1 MQMQEGLRIDPKRH
15 IFVRSFEPIHYLVG
29 HLLLLILWHVLHPD
43 LLGDGSVV
51 FLAKVC
57 LLHKGE

>member
-1 MQMQEGLRIDPKRH
+1 MQMQEGLRIDPEGQ
-15 IFVRSFEPIHYLVG
+15 IFVCSFEPIHYLVG
-29 HLLLLILWHVLHPD
+29 HLLFLILWHMLHLD
-43 LLGDGSVV
+43 LLGDGPVV